1 MAAEKT
7 STPKPNKSEFIR
19 SQPAELSAADV
30 AEKAKAEGLMITS
43 GLVYGVRS
51 QLKLKRKGKKGTAK
65 KTAAVKKNATTKPAK
80 TTKADF
86 VRKLP
91 TASPKE
97 IIARAKT
104 EGIKIDLDY
113 VYKVRSSAK
122 AGRAKTKAEARAAT
136 PRKGV
141 AVPRPIATTSS
152 AEDLLRAV
160 AAEVGLGRAM
170 DILAAERAR
179 VRAVIG
185 G

>member
-7 STPKPNKSEFIR
+7 TTPKPSKSEFIR
-19 SQPAELSAADV
+19 SQPSTMSAADV
-30 AEKAKAEGLMITS
+30 VEKAKAVGLTITA

-51 QLKLKRKGKKGTAK
+51 QSKLKRKAKKSAAKTSAAKKG
-65 KTAAVKKNATTKPAK
+65 AAPKAAK

-86 VRKLP
+86 VRMLP
-91 TASPKE
+91 KASPKE
-97 IIARAKT
+97 IIARAKS

-122 AGRAKTKAEARAAT
+122 AGKAKTKADARAAT
-136 PRKGV
+136 PRKSA
-141 AVPRPIATTSS
+141 AVPRPLAATSS

-160 AAEVGLGRAM
+160 AAEIGLARAM
-170 DILAAERAR
+170 EILAAERAR